1 MHLKLEFL
9 TTKKETNTMTQN
21 ISGKKTMGRLST
33 KLNGGKIRL
42 FSNCFSRVIT
52 NSSHA
57 FTNFSN
63 YESTK

>member
-42 FSNCFSRVIT
+42 FLM
-52 NSSHA
+52 A
-57 FTNFSN
+57 FQ
-63 YESTK
+63 E